1 MSLEPDSTP
10 SRVPPPLV
18 SSTSPYP
25 PPRSSFSQ
33 RRHEAFSD
41 NMFRSATDLQVSS
54 AESSGSQ
61 AKSLCDGRLASLK
74 AEEAA
79 NRRFQATAWIKSM
92 VGSLDIPCEP
102 SEEEFRLFLRNGIIL
117 CNLINKVQ
125 PGAVSKVVANHVS
138 SLPPEGRPLYAYQY
152 FENVRNF
159 LVAAE
164 DMKFPTFEASHLEQE
179 SLQPGSTTKIVDCI
193 LAMKSYYEWKQCGGN
208 GSWKYAGPLRSP
220 MIPRST
226 GNFLQRSTPSVP
238 VRDIETLPDL
248 SIINIDDGEK
258 RLDDI
263 FQSKDIMGAWLKRFA
278 VEMTNDKE
286 NVDQNLVE
294 AIQTA
299 ATGSMQAFMNLIIA
313 IFAENNQDKFSLKRQ
328 DQDNQ
333 LLLDSADQK
342 NGHCSPFQSQDPKPL
357 HISQEHQ
364 MRLEAQR
371 KEVKD
376 IRDLLLKARE
386 DVQGFQAE
394 WLKHFELLDNQ
405 IAGISNAAS
414 GYHRVLEENKILYN
428 NLQDLK
434 GSIRV
439 YCRIRPHFGGQSEA
453 QSAVEFI
460 GEDGSLLVNTSKM
473 GKDVQR
479 IFNFNKVF
487 GPSATQ
493 EEIYI
498 DTQPLIR
505 SVMDGY
511 NVCIF
516 AYGQTGSGKTHTMSG
531 PTGAS
536 EKEMGVNYRALSDLF
551 ELSQKRKDLMVYEV
565 SVQMIEIYNEQ
576 VRDLLGALTSSK
588 KLDIRNNGHKG
599 FNVPDAILMPVK
611 ATSDVLDLMNF
622 GQKNR
627 TVSYTALNDRSSR
640 SHSVLTVHVQGTDRV
655 SGCNLHSCLNL
666 VDLAGSERVD
676 KSEVTGDRLKE
687 AQYIN
692 KSLSSLGDVI
702 AALAQ
707 RNSHVPYRNSKLTQ
721 LLQDSLGGKA
731 KTLMFVHISPEPD
744 SYGETISTLKF
755 AERVS
760 SVELGAARLNKESG
774 EVRELR
780 EQVEC
785 LKKAL
790 AKKEAEVAQLQNMR
804 ESPVIDKHKL
814 QTPVR
819 SRRLSLEAP
828 GISKVEVQNGI
839 YSFGMGTQDDKF
851 VDSGEKAKLNETPI
865 GKQTGNRRSSL
876 GYDRRNLSGIKS
888 GGTDGETNTGTET
901 TAPSA
906 SKKTSQ
912 IKKSLHSF
920 GKLINGEK
928 RSTVQVESSPP
939 VCSGERRLSS
949 GGQNQLFSNRQPLT
963 VVNNSGSGRPRR
975 NSVEGKAPVESKTTA
990 SPNGH
995 GERTCKTP
1003 PDQQAMKA
1011 GKRRM

>member
-1 MSLEPDSTP
+1 
-10 SRVPPPLV
+10 
-18 SSTSPYP
+18 
-25 PPRSSFSQ
+25 
-33 RRHEAFSD
+33 
-41 NMFRSATDLQVSS
+41 MFRSATDLQVSS
-54 AESSGSQ
+54 AERSGSR
-61 AKSLCDGRLASLK
+61 GRLASLK

-79 NRRFQATAWIKSM
+79 NRRFQATAWIESV
-92 VGSLDIPCEP
+92 VGSLDIPCDA
-102 SEEEFRLFLRNGIIL
+102 SEEEFRLCLRNGIIL

-138 SLPPEGRPLYAYQY
+138 SLPPEGRPLSAYQY

-164 DMKFPTFEASHLEQE
+164 GMKLPTFEATHLEQE
-179 SLQPGSTTKIVDCI
+179 SLRPGSTTKIVDCI
-193 LAMKSYYEWKQCGGN
+193 LALKSYYEWKQCGGN

-226 GNFLQRSTPSVP
+226 GNLLQLSTPCVP
-238 VRDIETLPDL
+238 VRDTETLPDL
-248 SIINIDDGEK
+248 SIINMDDGEK
-258 RLDDI
+258 RLGDI
-263 FQSKDIMGAWLKRFA
+263 FQSKDTMGAWIKRFA

-286 NVDQNLVE
+286 NVDQNFVE

-299 ATGSMQAFMNLIIA
+299 APGSMQAFMNLIIA
-313 IFAENNQDKFSLKRQ
+313 IFAENKQDKFSVIQKSQ

-333 LLLDSADQK
+333 LLLDSPDQK
-342 NGHCSPFQSQDPKPL
+342 NGDCSPSQSQDPKPL
-357 HISQEHQ
+357 HINQEHQ

-376 IRDLLLKARE
+376 IRDLLLRARE

-394 WLKHFELLDNQ
+394 WRKHFELLDNQ
-405 IAGISNAAS
+405 VAGISNAAS

-428 NLQDLK
+428 SLQELK

-453 QSAVEFI
+453 HSAVELI
-460 GEDGSLLVNTSKM
+460 AEDGSLLVNTSKM

-487 GPSATQ
+487 GPFSTQ
-493 EEIYI
+493 EEIYM

-565 SVQMIEIYNEQ
+565 SVQMIEVYNEQ
-576 VRDLLGALTSSK
+576 VRDLLGGLSSSK

-599 FNVPDAILMPVK
+599 LNVPDAILMPVK
-611 ATSDVLDLMNF
+611 ATSDVLDLMNL

-640 SHSVLTVHVQGTDRV
+640 SHSVLTVHVQ
-655 SGCNLHSCLNL
+655 
-666 VDLAGSERVD
+666 
-676 KSEVTGDRLKE
+676 
-687 AQYIN
+687 
-692 KSLSSLGDVI
+692 GDVI

-760 SVELGAARLNKESG
+760 SIELGAARLNKEIG
-774 EVRELR
+774 EVCELR
-780 EQVEC
+780 EQVDS

-790 AKKEAEVAQLQNMR
+790 ARKEAEVAQLQNVR
-804 ESPVIDKHKL
+804 ESPLIDKHKL

-819 SRRLSLEAP
+819 SRRIRTVCLQCNFIFFPVPKKARFVL
-828 GISKVEVQNGI
+828 IQNDT
-839 YSFGMGTQDDKF
+839 Y
-851 VDSGEKAKLNETPI
+851 
-865 GKQTGNRRSSL
+865 
-876 GYDRRNLSGIKS
+876 
-888 GGTDGETNTGTET
+888 
-901 TAPSA
+901 
-906 SKKTSQ
+906 
-912 IKKSLHSF
+912 
-920 GKLINGEK
+920 
-928 RSTVQVESSPP
+928 
-939 VCSGERRLSS
+939 
-949 GGQNQLFSNRQPLT
+949 
-963 VVNNSGSGRPRR
+963 
-975 NSVEGKAPVESKTTA
+975 
-990 SPNGH
+990 
-995 GERTCKTP
+995 
-1003 PDQQAMKA
+1003 
-1011 GKRRM
+1011 

>member
-1 MSLEPDSTP
+1 MSMELDSTP
-10 SRVPPPLV
+10 SRCPPPLV
-18 SSTSPYP
+18 SSTSPFL

-33 RRHEAFSD
+33 RRHEAFAD
-41 NMFRSATDLQVSS
+41 NMFRSATDLQVSNVEEGGRS
-54 AESSGSQ
+54 N

-79 NRRFQATAWIKSM
+79 NRRFQAAAWVKSM
-92 VGSLDIPCEP
+92 DGSQDMPCEP
-102 SEEEFRLFLRNGIIL
+102 SEEEFRLCLRNGIIL

-125 PGAVSKVVANHVS
+125 PGAVSKVVANHDS
-138 SLPPEGRPLYAYQY
+138 SLPPQGRPLSAYQY

-159 LVAAE
+159 LVAVE
-164 DMKFPTFEASHLEQE
+164 EMKLPTFEASHLEQE

-193 LAMKSYYEWKQCGGN
+193 LALKAYYEWKQCGGN
-208 GSWKYAGPLRSP
+208 GSLKYAGPLRSP
-220 MIPRST
+220 MVPRNS
-226 GNFLQRSTPSVP
+226 GNFLQHSTPCVP
-238 VRDIETLPDL
+238 VKAPETLPNPSVGNMDE
-248 SIINIDDGEK
+248 GEK

-263 FQSKDIMGAWLKRFA
+263 FQSKDVIGAWLKRFA
-278 VEMTNDKE
+278 AEVTNEKE
-286 NVDQNLVE
+286 NVDESLVE

-299 ATGSMQAFMNLIIA
+299 APHGSTQAFMNLIIA
-313 IFAENNQDKFSLKRQ
+313 ILAGNKQDKFSLIRKIQ
-328 DQDNQ
+328 DQDSQ
-333 LLLDSADQK
+333 LFSDCPDQK
-342 NGHCSPFQSQDPKPL
+342 NGDSPFQSQDPKSL
-357 HISQEHQ
+357 RTNQEHQ

-371 KEVKD
+371 KEVTD
-376 IRDLLLKARE
+376 IRDLLLGARE
-386 DVQGFQAE
+386 DVQVLQAE
-394 WLKHFELLDNQ
+394 WRRHFELLDNQ
-405 IAGISNAAS
+405 VRGISNAAS
-414 GYHRVLEENKILYN
+414 GYHRVVEENKILYN

-439 YCRIRPHFGGQSEA
+439 YCRIKPQFGGQSDA
-453 QSAVEFI
+453 HSAVEFI

-536 EKEMGVNYRALSDLF
+536 EKDMGVNYRALSDLF
-551 ELSQKRKDLMVYEV
+551 ELSQKRKDLMVYDV

-576 VRDLLGALTSSK
+576 VRDLLGAYASSK
-588 KLDIRNNGHKG
+588 RLDIRNNGHNNG
-599 FNVPDAILMPVK
+599 FNVPDATLMPVK

-627 TVSYTALNDRSSR
+627 AVSYTALNDRSSR

-707 RNSHVPYRNSKLTQ
+707 RSSHVPYRNSKLTQ

-731 KTLMFVHISPEPD
+731 KTLMFAHVSPEPD

-774 EVRELR
+774 EVRELK
-780 EQVEC
+780 EQVDS

-790 AKKEAEVAQLQNMR
+790 AKKEAEVAQLQSMK
-804 ESPVIDKHKL
+804 ESPLMDRHKL
-814 QTPVR
+814 HTPVR
-819 SRRLSLEAP
+819 PRRLSLEGP
-828 GISKVEVQNGI
+828 VQNGI
-839 YSFGMGTQDDKF
+839 CSYGIVSQDDKL
-851 VDSGEKAKLNETPI
+851 VDSGERAKLNNNEMTV
-865 GKQTGNRRSSL
+865 GKQNGNRRTSL
-876 GYDRRNLSGIKS
+876 GNDRRNLSTLKS
-888 GGTDGETNTGTET
+888 GTEGETNTGTDT
-901 TAPSA
+901 VVPSA

-912 IKKSLHSF
+912 IKKSLQSF
-920 GKLINGEK
+920 GKLINGGDK
-928 RSTVQVESSPP
+928 RTTTQVESSPT
-939 VCSGERRLSS
+939 VASGERRLSTGAQS
-949 GGQNQLFSNRQPLT
+949 QPVSNRQPLT
-963 VVNNSGSGRPRR
+963 VVNASGSGRPRR
-975 NSVEGKAPVESKTTA
+975 NSMEGKQLVESKLAA
-990 SPNGH
+990 SPHGH
-995 GERTCKTP
+995 AERTCKTP
-1003 PDQQAMKA
+1003 PDQQSLKV
-1011 GKRRM
+1011 GRRRL